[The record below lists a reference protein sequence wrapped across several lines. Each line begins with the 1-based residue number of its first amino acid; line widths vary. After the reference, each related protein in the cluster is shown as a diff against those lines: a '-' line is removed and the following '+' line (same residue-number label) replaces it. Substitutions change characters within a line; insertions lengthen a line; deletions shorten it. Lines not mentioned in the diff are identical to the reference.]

1 LKFRPVEIFKNILF
15 IAVVGIIIQQI
26 ITYGNGAMPFAIV
39 SGHSMEGTL
48 NEGDVVFWYPVDVNS
63 IKVGDIIVF
72 RSYIRNGLV
81 IHRVVEIT
89 HVNGEIAFITKGD
102 ANNYTDQ
109 QRGEMPVTSRNFLG
123 KIVTLDSAPLKIP
136 LVGTLGLK
144 FNEFRDFFAKFVWGR
159 HTGRE
164 DAIIYFII
172 GAIIFAISIFTSK
185 PPLKHRLYVGR
196 KDGIEVKKIFVI
208 VFCIIF
214 VISFIPVALYSQ
226 QQSIAL
232 GVNTSLEGVK
242 KDIIF
247 DYMSWNSSKTSTYY
261 IHDPCIFPVRT
272 IVYVDGNV
280 SKFLSYDKTYIV
292 DPGSQHTV
300 YIHAAVHY
308 NATNGTYVGNMHIYT
323 SYLWTFF
330 PDSFVS
336 HLLNINPIFAI
347 FVMNFLISFFI
358 TLFVIAFMFLVD
370 ILGFLYMASGYEMR
384 YGSTLGRRTYGIL
397 WDLGKKI
404 SAMKLLISK
413 MFSWLTVTDGK
424 TVDLR
429 KTWPFIFG
437 GAIFTIVC
445 ISDGLILPILYGGTI
460 ISAISFLFITRKRAE
475 IFFGQFIFAAI
486 PLIFFAIKTSYLADS
501 YFVVISTFSILY
513 AISVFIL
520 LILSV
525 ITIKITMFVGKK
537 MGFIIY
543 DY

>member
-1 LKFRPVEIFKNILF
+1 MKFRPVEIFKNILF
-15 IAVVGIIIQQI
+15 LAIIAIIIQQI

-89 HVNGEIAFITKGD
+89 HVNGEIGFITKGD

-109 QRGEMPVTSRNFLG
+109 QRGEMPVTSRNLLG

-136 LVGTLGLK
+136 LVGILGLK
-144 FNEFRDFFAKFVWGR
+144 FNEFRDFFAKFVWGK
-159 HTGRE
+159 HTGME
-164 DAIIYFII
+164 DAVIYFII
-172 GAIIFAISIFTSK
+172 GAVIFAISVFTSK
-185 PPLKHRLYVGR
+185 PPLKQRLYIGR
-196 KDGIEVKKIFVI
+196 ESIEVKKIFVI

-226 QQSIAL
+226 HQSVAL

-242 KDIIF
+242 KDILF
-247 DYMSWNSSKTSTYY
+247 DRMSWNSSKTSTYY
-261 IHDPCIFPVRT
+261 IHDPCILPVKT
-272 IVYVDGNV
+272 VVCAEGNV
-280 SKFLSYDKTYIV
+280 SQFLSYDKTYIV
-292 DPGSQHTV
+292 DSGSQ
-300 YIHAAVHY
+300 YIAHVHAYVP
-308 NATNGTYVGNMHIYT
+308 NNTSNGTYVGNIHIYT
-323 SYLWTFF
+323 SYFWTFF
-330 PDSFVS
+330 PDDFIIS
-336 HLLNINPIFAI
+336 LMTINPIFAI
-347 FVMNFLISFFI
+347 FVMNLLISFFM

-370 ILGFLYMASGYEMR
+370 ILGFLYLASRYEMR
-384 YGSTLGRRTYGIL
+384 FGSTLGRRTYGIL
-397 WDLGKKI
+397 WDLGKRI
-404 SAMKLLISK
+404 STIKAHISK

-424 TVDLR
+424 NVDLR

-437 GAIFTIVC
+437 GAVFTVVC
-445 ISDGLILPILYGGTI
+445 ITDGLILPILYGGVVIATV
-460 ISAISFLFITRKRAE
+460 SFLFITRKRAE

-513 AISVFIL
+513 AITVFIL
-520 LILSV
+520 LILSIV
-525 ITIKITMFVGKK
+525 MIKITMFVGKK
-537 MGFIIY
+537 IGFVIY